1 MPDEG
6 EDAPVVLY
14 LTAEDVIALH
24 ADIFDSTVEE
34 AADQLRNPNG
44 LDGAVARPITHAR
57 YAGADI
63 ALQAAVLA
71 HGVAE
76 SQLFIDGNK
85 RTAMMAMLT
94 FLDVNGWQ
102 VTADDPTL
110 AGWLLDLAHGLSAE
124 ELTGR
129 LRDVLT
135 EES

>member
-6 EDAPVVLY
+6 EDAPVLLY

-24 ADIFDSTVEE
+24 ADIFDCPVEE
-34 AADQLRNPNG
+34 AGDQLRNPNG
-44 LDGAVARPITHAR
+44 LDGAVARPLTHAR

-71 HGVAE
+71 HGIAE

-102 VTADDPTL
+102 VTADDVTL
-110 AGWLLDLAHGLSAE
+110 AGWILDLAHGLSAE
-124 ELTGR
+124 DLAGR
-129 LRDVLT
+129 LRDALV
-135 EES
+135 EEI